1 MRQER
6 LLVAVAHP
14 DDETFGCGSLI
25 AHATVSGV
33 STVVVCATRG
43 EAGSAAPDS
52 GIAHEDLA
60 VVRESELR
68 DAARLLGVERV
79 VLFDWHD
86 SGIEGNAA
94 AGTLVA
100 TSLHDV
106 ADAVGAVIDE
116 FKPTVVVTLDGSD
129 GHRDHAHMRDA
140 TVSAVER
147 RALPGTRLYF
157 HCLPRSLMRRWVEEM
172 RRQQPDSDYLGFADL
187 GTPDEQIT
195 TVIDTTKHLGLREQ
209 AIATH
214 RSQTSPYEIM
224 PADLR
229 ADFLS
234 AERLRR
240 VYPAWEGG
248 PIETVV
254 FAATV
259 SR

>member
-1 MRQER
+1 VRQR

-25 AHATVSGV
+25 AHAAAAGV
-33 STVVVCATRG
+33 PTVVACATRG
-43 EAGSAAPDS
+43 EAGSPAPGS
-52 GIAHEDLA
+52 GIAHGDLG

-86 SGIEGNAA
+86 SGIDGDPAP
-94 AGTLVA
+94 GTLAA
-100 TSLHDV
+100 TPLNDV
-106 ADAVGAVIDE
+106 AEAVGTVIDE
-116 FKPTVVVTLDGSD
+116 FGPTVVVTLDGSD
-129 GHRDHAHMRDA
+129 GHRDHAHVRDA

-147 RALPGTRLYF
+147 RALTDTRLYF

-187 GTPDEQIT
+187 GTPDDQIT
-195 TVIDTTKHLGLREQ
+195 TVIDTTEHFGLREQ

-214 RSQTSPYEIM
+214 RSQISPYEVM
-224 PADLR
+224 PAGLR

-240 VYPAWEGG
+240 IFPVWDGG
-248 PIETVV
+248 PIETAI
-254 FAATV
+254 FTDPT
-259 SR
+259 SW